1 MIPLEKVREIISRH
15 KTLEKELS
23 SDQIDKKKF
32 AKISKEYSDLNE
44 ILVHAKQYIDFDNNK
59 LELEKIINDSVND
72 FEIINL
78 AKSELGELV
87 KNKDINEKKLKL
99 FLLPKDEADA
109 KNAIIEIRAGTG
121 GLEAS

>member
-44 ILVHAKQYIDFDNNK
+44 ILVHAKQYID
-59 LELEKIINDSVND
+59 SVSYTH
-72 FEIINL
+72 L
-78 AKSELGELV
+78 T
-87 KNKDINEKKLKL
+87 
-99 FLLPKDEADA
+99 LPP
-109 KNAIIEIRAGTG
+109 ILRV
-121 GLEAS
+121 